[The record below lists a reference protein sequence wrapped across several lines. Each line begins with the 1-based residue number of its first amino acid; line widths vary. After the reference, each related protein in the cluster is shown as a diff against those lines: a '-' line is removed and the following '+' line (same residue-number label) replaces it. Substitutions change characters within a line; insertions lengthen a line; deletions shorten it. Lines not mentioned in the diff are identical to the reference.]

1 MSGLKWENSRV
12 HIVTIET
19 DAAGAASLEDAVR
32 DQPDVEF
39 DIQEVQA
46 QVGDPDTWMFVA
58 QVAPAVLATLSAP
71 VLALIG
77 QRKIKYIK
85 VGDCEF
91 RDITPAQLRE
101 VQAALRGTDCG
112 ET

>member
-1 MSGLKWENSRV
+1 V
-12 HIVTIET
+12 YVVAIET
-19 DAAGAASLEDAVR
+19 DAAGAAKLEQAVR
-32 DQPDVEF
+32 EQLDVEF

-58 QVAPAVLATLSAP
+58 QVAPAALATLSAP

-85 VGDCEF
+85 VGDREF

-101 VQAALRGTDCG
+101 VQAALGASDRGQA
-112 ET
+112 

>member
-1 MSGLKWENSRV
+1 M

-19 DAAGAASLEDAVR
+19 DASGAASLEDAFR
-32 DQPDVEF
+32 EEQHVEF
-39 DIQEVQA
+39 DIQQVQA

-71 VLALIG
+71 VLALIN
-77 QRKIKYIK
+77 QRKIKYIE
-85 VGDCEF
+85 VDGREF

-101 VQAALRGTDCG
+101 VLAALGGSDRGQR
-112 ET
+112 